1 LLKDESKV
9 VLHNKR
15 LGELFFF
22 IIISIIDYILFQYF
36 MKEKL
41 KRRKREN
48 AETKVPG
55 MNWSKSRY
63 ATVRRPQYN
72 SLPLFSV
79 NVH

>member
-1 LLKDESKV
+1 VLKDESKV

-41 KRRKREN
+41 KRR
-48 AETKVPG
+48 
-55 MNWSKSRY
+55 
-63 ATVRRPQYN
+63 
-72 SLPLFSV
+72 
-79 NVH
+79 